1 MGLFVI
7 VILPSIVA
15 AVAQHSTFNV
25 PELANEPYCC
35 CWRCIYAWHINN
47 NKKHT
52 HTRSHSWK
60 VKNK

>member
-25 PELANEPYCC
+25 PELANELL
-35 CWRCIYAWHINN
+35 A
-47 NKKHT
+47 
-52 HTRSHSWK
+52 SGLL
-60 VKNK
+60 